1 MKYPNTTPWRRVAVA
16 TLLVAAMAWVQ
27 TAQADIRDT
36 VKKSFKVDSGGT
48 IYIDMDHG
56 NVEIEVG
63 SSDEVRIEVERHADV
78 RDDDDAEWLLERHEL
93 EMDQRGDN
101 VTLVSRFDRDDRRW
115 GRDRNRLRI
124 DVVIEIPERYNI
136 DFTTGAGN
144 VTIQD
149 VEGDIAGRTGAGN
162 IEIEDVD
169 GEVDVSTGAGNV
181 SVEGGEGRMDVSTGA
196 GNVELEGVIG
206 QVRARTGAGNVIAE
220 ISRQPDGDSRLE
232 SGAGNVTVYLE
243 DNVGVFVDAHAA
255 MGSASTDFSLRV
267 RGKWM
272 SKSFEGDINGGGP
285 ELYMRSGVGNVTLR
299 RN

>member
-1 MKYPNTTPWRRVAVA
+1 MKYFHNLRWRQVAVA
-16 TLLVAAMAWVQ
+16 ALVVFATAWTH

-48 IYIDMDHG
+48 IFIDMDHG

-63 SSDEVRIEVERHADV
+63 SGDEVRIEVERHADV
-78 RDDDDAEWLLERHEL
+78 RDDRDAEWILERHEL

-124 DVVIEIPERYNI
+124 DVYIEIPERYNI

-144 VTIQD
+144 VAIED
-149 VEGDIAGRTGAGN
+149 VEGDINGRTGAGN

-169 GEVDVSTGAGNV
+169 GEVDVSSGAGNITI
-181 SVEGGEGRMDVSTGA
+181 EGGEGRMDVSTGA
-196 GNVELEGVIG
+196 GNIDLEGVIG
-206 QVRARTGAGNVIAE
+206 QIRARTGAGNVIAE

-232 SGAGNVTVYLE
+232 SGAGNVTVYLD
-243 DNVGVFVDAHAA
+243 DNIGVFVDAHAA